1 MDAEIRTIL
10 CPLDLSPIS
19 DRELGLAVELAR
31 AFGARLVLQ
40 HNLSAAGPGMAKAW
54 EWRQAHPKAETR
66 RAADEKL
73 RELATRVPPE
83 VPVETLMTAGPL
95 SIGVARLAEEL
106 PADLVVLGCHG
117 SSSEDHSSLT
127 ELLLGRCAC
136 PILTLHEGGGHACTL
151 HLGEGRERPLRVLV
165 PTDFSPAGTAAAR
178 YACSLAERLGG
189 EVHLLHVMEEA
200 GPAVGSLLSMAP
212 VGASDFSRAPAR
224 DTGEEALAA
233 ARERLAELVPEGMGG
248 RVFRHVE
255 PGRAEEAILR
265 LAEAVAPD
273 LIVMGEHARD
283 PLRRFL
289 THDTAR
295 GVLHRA
301 ACPVWF
307 IPPPRLA
314 A

>member
-1 MDAEIRTIL
+1 MAAEIRTIL

-19 DRELGLAVELAR
+19 GRELGLAVELAR

-40 HNLSAAGPGMAKAW
+40 HNLSSTGLGMAKAW
-54 EWRQAHPKAETR
+54 EWRQAHPGAETR
-66 RAADEKL
+66 RAADERL
-73 RELATRVPPE
+73 RELAAGVPPE
-83 VPVETLMTAGPL
+83 VPVETLMTTGPL
-95 SIGVARLAEEL
+95 SIGVVELAGEL
-106 PADLVVLGCHG
+106 PADLVLLGCHG
-117 SSSEDHSSLT
+117 TGTEDHSSLT

-136 PILTLHEGGGHACTL
+136 PILALHEGEDHTCSL
-151 HLGEGRERPLRVLV
+151 HLGEARRRPLRVLV
-165 PTDFSPAGTAAAR
+165 PTDFSPAGAAAAR
-178 YACSLAERLGG
+178 YACSLAESLGG
-189 EVHLLHVMEEA
+189 ELHLLHVMEEA
-200 GPAVGSLLSMAP
+200 GPTVGSLLSMAP
-212 VGASDFSRAPAR
+212 VGASDYSRVPAR
-224 DTGEEALAA
+224 DAEGEALAA
-233 ARERLAELVPEGMGG
+233 ARERLAELVPEAMAE

-255 PGRAEEAILR
+255 PGRAEDAILR
-265 LAEAVAPD
+265 LAREIVPD

-295 GVLHRA
+295 GILHRA